1 LDKVESLFL
10 ENYKDLCIYAYYY
23 LKDINEAEDVV
34 QDIFVKIMEH
44 GKIDEIENAKSYLKI
59 AVKNASLK
67 KIHVKRKDREN
78 EQFVSKDSLFYSEQN
93 TEAQELE
100 ALKKKADLYKQID
113 MLPTQCR
120 KIFLLC
126 VLDGLKYKE
135 AADILNISV
144 NTVKTQIKKA
154 FKILRNSLKS
164 IYLALIFVKKR
175 NLKN

>member
-1 LDKVESLFL
+1 MKEVERLFI

-23 LKDINEAEDVV
+23 LKDIKEAEDVV

-44 GKIDEIENAKSYLKI
+44 GKLDEIKNAPSYLKI

-67 KIHVKRKDREN
+67 KIQIKKKQRGQ
-78 EQFVSKDSLFYSEQN
+78 EQFISKESLFYTEQN

-100 ALKKKADLYKQID
+100 ALKNKVELYKQID
-113 MLPTQCR
+113 MLPKQCR

-126 VLDGLKYKE
+126 VLDGLKYNE
-135 AADILNISV
+135 AAEILDISV

-154 FKILRNSLKS
+154 FKILRHSLKR
-164 IYLALIFVKKR
+164 IYLALIFG
-175 NLKN
+175 